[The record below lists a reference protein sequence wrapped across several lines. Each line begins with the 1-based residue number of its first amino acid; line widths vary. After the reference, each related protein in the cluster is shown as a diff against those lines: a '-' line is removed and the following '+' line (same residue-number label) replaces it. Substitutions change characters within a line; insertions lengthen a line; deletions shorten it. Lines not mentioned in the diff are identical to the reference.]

1 MRWTHRK
8 HLLGLVAGT
17 LLLTAACAPSAPEK
31 VPPARATSAAE
42 LGGMDALVA
51 AAKKEGALNLIA
63 LPPDWA
69 NYGEMITA
77 FGKKYGIR
85 VNSAQPD
92 YTSQDEINAA
102 RGLKGT
108 PLAPDVLDL
117 GANVALANT
126 DVFAPYK
133 VAAWGDIPDPL
144 KEPTGLWFGDY
155 GGYMSIGYDA
165 GKVPAPTTFQDLLK
179 SAYKNKVAM
188 NGDPTAAGS
197 AFNAVV
203 AAALGTGGSPDDIGP
218 GVDYFGQLK
227 RNGNLVKGEPN
238 RTTIQSGKTSVV
250 IDWDYL
256 NTAQAAKL
264 KGAVDWKVVVPARAV
279 VGSYYFQA
287 INKDAPHP
295 AAARLWEEF
304 LYSDEGQNIWLK
316 GLARPVRADAMRTA
330 GTLDTAADA
339 NLPPVVGTPVFLSP
353 AQTDAAKKYLTENWS
368 RSVS

>member
-1 MRWTHRK
+1 MRWTHRRPIF
-8 HLLGLVAGT
+8 GIVVGT
-17 LLLTAACAPSAPEK
+17 LLFTVACAPAEPER
-31 VPPARATSAAE
+31 VRPASATSAAE

-69 NYGEMITA
+69 NYGAMITA

-85 VNSAQPD
+85 VNSGQPD

-133 VAAWGDIPDPL
+133 VATWADFPEPL
-144 KEPTGLWFGDY
+144 KEPTGLWFADY

-165 GKVPAPTTFQDLLK
+165 GRVPAPSSIQDLLK
-179 SAYKNKVAM
+179 SAYKGKVSID
-188 NGDPTAAGS
+188 GDPTAAGA

-203 AAALGTGGSPDDIGP
+203 TASLGNGGSPDDIGP
-218 GVDYFGQLK
+218 GVDFFGQLK
-227 RNGNLVKGEPN
+227 RNGNLVRGEPN
-238 RTTIQSGKTSVV
+238 TTTIQTGKTSVV

-256 NTAQAAKL
+256 NAGYASKL
-264 KGAVDWKVVVPARAV
+264 KGVVDWKILVPQHAV
-279 VGSYYFQA
+279 VGSYYVQA
-287 INKDAPHP
+287 VHKDAPHP

-304 LYSDEGQNIWLK
+304 LYSDEGQNIWLR
-316 GLARPVRADAMRTA
+316 GLARPVRADAMRRA
-330 GTLDTAADA
+330 GTIDAAADA
-339 NLPPVVGTPVFLSP
+339 NLPPVVGDPVFLSP
-353 AQTDAAKKYLTENWS
+353 AQTDAAKKYLTENWN
-368 RSVS
+368 RAVS